1 MKISIKCTQFFWQKC
16 KLKLKKSYLF
26 FGKSLDTFH

>member
-1 MKISIKCTQFFWQKC
+1 MHYKMYTIVFWQKC

-26 FGKSLDTFH
+26 FGKNLDAFH